1 MWNSVFSALTAS
13 NNIQMDIYK
22 VSKPA
27 GPEYTLL
34 KSGVCFKDSQD
45 RELLVFP

>member
-1 MWNSVFSALTAS
+1 MWNSVLSVLTT
-13 NNIQMDIYK
+13 NNNMQMLAN
-22 VSKPA
+22 VSKSA